1 MSNWE
6 ESKHPRDAEGKFT
19 DKGQGTLAERKR
31 LEEMGDHIKTNNT
44 KANINFREIEKT
56 IYKNKIRLEKEVD
69 AVLDGN
75 YKDSHITILEET
87 PKVLQNLGVP
97 NKPILMTSKH
107 AYLAINKEG
116 KYTGE
121 NDHYHDLGKDTFLLI
136 PGLLQSPMM
145 VLQSNKIKDEV
156 ITILNWYDNDKN
168 ILIVPIKLNGKGN
181 KNYIEIEANI
191 AKSVYGR
198 KNFENYIN
206 KNFTQNDILFAGNK
220 KIRDLNQ

>member
-19 DKGQGTLAERKR
+19 DKEQGTPAERKR
-31 LEEMGDHIKTNNT
+31 LEEMGDHTKTNNN

-56 IYKNKIRLEKEVD
+56 IHKNKIRLEKDVD

-87 PKVLQNLGVP
+87 PKVLQNVGVP

-145 VLQSNKIKDEV
+145 VLQNKSNKDELV
-156 ITILNWYDNDKN
+156 AVLNWQDKEKN
-168 ILIVPIKLNGKGN
+168 ILIVPLKLNGKGN
-181 KNYIEIEANI
+181 KNFIRIDANI

-198 KNFENYIN
+198 TNFINYIN
-206 KNFTQNDILFAGNK
+206 KNFNQSDILLVNNK
-220 KIRDLNQ
+220 KIRDLN

>member
-6 ESKHPRDAEGKFT
+6 ESKHPRDTDGKFT
-19 DKGQGTLAERKR
+19 DKGQGTPAERKR
-31 LEEMGDHIKTNNT
+31 LEEMGEHTKTNNN

-156 ITILNWYDNDKN
+156 ITILNWYDKDKN